1 METGAARSAISIS
14 KRGRLTRQ
22 TPSFAA
28 ARSTSFSTSNVQSE
42 VIEMFSE
49 KDPKVKA
56 LLRNI
61 NRQADLAEK
70 LQGLVSKQN
79 ELEDALLGNL
89 VPDSKAGGPDL
100 REELA
105 LSVVDGCEMS
115 MESLLS
121 ILERA
126 KEQLKNE

>member
-1 METGAARSAISIS
+1 
-14 KRGRLTRQ
+14 
-22 TPSFAA
+22 
-28 ARSTSFSTSNVQSE
+28 
-42 VIEMFSE
+42 MFSE

-89 VPDSKAGGPDL
+89 VPDFKAGGPDL